1 MYSFLRPCLAVVF
14 QFAHVL
20 DSGSPNYPSCTV
32 TVPPSVTG
40 QDALSAVAP
49 RWTHN
54 KYDFALYS
62 VGGHRI
68 SPNLSLFENGI
79 RNGDVLG
86 LQGGGSQPIP
96 TGPPSWKIR
105 VADVPYG
112 VTLLKRDGKYRDVN
126 LPTSTYL
133 SPIHS

>member
-96 TGPPSWKIR
+96 TGPPSWQTR
-105 VADVPYG
+105 MADVPYG
-112 VTLLKRDGKYRDVN
+112 VTLLKLDGKYWDVN
-126 LPTSTYL
+126 LHT
-133 SPIHS
+133 